1 MPNPERVRI
10 EVAGGIA
17 DVRLTRGDKHN
28 GLDWAM
34 FEALGEAID
43 EIGAAGST
51 VRVVLLSG
59 EGPSFCAGLDFKSF
73 MASGTAG
80 ADLAARGFAHRDG
93 ELANL
98 AQRTT
103 LGWRALPVPVVAAL
117 RGACLG
123 GGLQLALAADL
134 RIADHSVRMAIME
147 VRYGLVP
154 DMGLSQTII
163 PLVRPDVARELAY
176 TGRVVDAQEALAI
189 GLVTRIADDA
199 GAAARA
205 VAEAIAAHSPEA
217 IRGIKRLAREAWGR
231 PPAEAL
237 PLEAELQKSLLGTPA
252 QLEAVRRALMGRA
265 PSKS

>member
-10 EVAGGIA
+10 DVAGGVA

-43 EIGAAGST
+43 EIAAAGPA

-73 MASGTAG
+73 MAGGTA
-80 ADLAARGFAHRDG
+80 ADLAARGFARRDG
-93 ELANL
+93 EVANL

-103 LGWRALPVPVVAAL
+103 LGWRELPVPVVAAL
-117 RGACLG
+117 RGACFG

-163 PLVRPDVARELAY
+163 PLVRPDLARELAY
-176 TGRVVDAQEALAI
+176 TGRVVDAQEALAL
-189 GLVTRIADDA
+189 GLVTRLADDA
-199 GAAARA
+199 RAAARV
-205 VAEAIAAHSPEA
+205 VAEEIAAHSPEA

-237 PLEAELQKSLLGTPA
+237 RLEAELQKSLLGTPA
-252 QLEAVRRALMGRA
+252 QLEAVTRALMGRA
-265 PSKS
+265 TSSS